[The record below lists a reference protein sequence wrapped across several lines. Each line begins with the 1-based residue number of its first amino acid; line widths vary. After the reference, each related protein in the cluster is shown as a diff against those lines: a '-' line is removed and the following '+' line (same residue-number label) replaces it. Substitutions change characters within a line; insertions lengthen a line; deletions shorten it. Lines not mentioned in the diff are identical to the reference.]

1 MFSGRTLPAVTK
13 VTDFRFSPFPAI
25 ILFMRL
31 GFTDTLAV
39 ALLHADEQARKFGH
53 DFVGTEHLLMGILI
67 GKSGD
72 AFRSLQ
78 AETNVEQLLPELIS
92 ALPEGG
98 THAAITGRLP
108 LSPKAQRVVN
118 TAISEAQ
125 AAGQSAV
132 STRFLLLALL
142 GESDSAVSEILTDS
156 GADLDELQ
164 GLLSR
169 PNGNAE
175 H

>member
-1 MFSGRTLPAVTK
+1 
-13 VTDFRFSPFPAI
+13 
-25 ILFMRL
+25 MRL
-31 GFTDTLAV
+31 GFTETLSA
-39 ALLHADEQARKFGH
+39 ALVHADEQARKHGQE
-53 DFVGTEHLLMGILI
+53 FVGTEHLLLGILT

-78 AETNVEQLLPELIS
+78 AETNVEQLLPELVS
-92 ALPEGG
+92 ALPKGG
-98 THAAITGRLP
+98 DQPVVVTGRLP
-108 LSPKAQRVVN
+108 ISPKAQRVIN

-125 AAGQSAV
+125 VAGQSAV

-142 GESDSAVSEILTDS
+142 GDPDSAIGEILS
-156 GADLDELQ
+156 GCGADLDELR

>member
-1 MFSGRTLPAVTK
+1 
-13 VTDFRFSPFPAI
+13 
-25 ILFMRL
+25 MRL
-31 GFTDTLAV
+31 GFTETLSA
-39 ALLHADEQARKFGH
+39 ALVHADEQARNFGH
-53 DFVGTEHLLMGILI
+53 DFVGTEHLLMGILA

-78 AETNVEQLLPELIS
+78 AETNVEQLLPQLVA
-92 ALPEGG
+92 ALPAG
-98 THAAITGRLP
+98 TGRPLITGRLP

-118 TAISEAQ
+118 TAMSEAQ

-142 GESDSAVSEILTDS
+142 GESDSAVGEILTEG
-156 GADLDELQ
+156 GADLDELR

-169 PNGNAE
+169 PNGSAE

>member
-1 MFSGRTLPAVTK
+1 
-13 VTDFRFSPFPAI
+13 
-25 ILFMRL
+25 MRL
-31 GFTDTLAV
+31 GFTETLAA
-39 ALLHADEQARKFGH
+39 ALLHADEQARKFGN
-53 DFVGTEHLLMGILI
+53 DFVGTEHLLMGILA

-78 AETNVEQLLPELIS
+78 AETNVEQLLPELVS
-92 ALPEGG
+92 ALPAGG
-98 THAAITGRLP
+98 KRPLITGRLP

-132 STRFLLLALL
+132 STRFLLLALV
-142 GESDSAVSEILTDS
+142 GESDSAVCDILTNG
-156 GADLDELQ
+156 GADMDELR

>member
-1 MFSGRTLPAVTK
+1 MELHFE
-13 VTDFRFSPFPAI
+13 FSPFSAI
-25 ILFMRL
+25 ILIMRL
-31 GFTDTLAV
+31 GFTDTLSA

-98 THAAITGRLP
+98 AHAEITGRLP

-142 GESDSAVSEILTDS
+142 GESDSAVGEILTDS

>member
-1 MFSGRTLPAVTK
+1 MT
-13 VTDFRFSPFPAI
+13 
-25 ILFMRL
+25 MRL
-31 GFTDTLAV
+31 GFTDTLSA
-39 ALLHADEQARKFGH
+39 ALIHADEQARKFGH

-78 AETNVEQLLPELIS
+78 AETNVEQLLPELAS
-92 ALPEGG
+92 ALPDSSGP
-98 THAAITGRLP
+98 ANVTGRLP
-108 LSPKAQRVVN
+108 LSPKAQRIVN
-118 TAISEAQ
+118 AAISEAQ
-125 AAGQSAV
+125 AAAQTAV

-142 GESDSAVSEILTDS
+142 AESDSAVCQILTDG
-156 GADLDELQ
+156 GADLDELR

-169 PNGNAE
+169 PNGSAE

>member
-1 MFSGRTLPAVTK
+1 
-13 VTDFRFSPFPAI
+13 
-25 ILFMRL
+25 MRL
-31 GFTDTLAV
+31 GFTETLSA
-39 ALLHADEQARKFGH
+39 ALLHADEQARKSGH
-53 DFVGTEHLLMGILI
+53 DFVGTEHLLIGILI

-78 AETNVEQLLPELIS
+78 AETNVEQLLPELVS
-92 ALPEGG
+92 ALPEG
-98 THAAITGRLP
+98 TSHVTVTGRLP

-125 AAGQSAV
+125 AAGQHAA

-142 GESDSAVSEILTDS
+142 GDSDSAVCQILSDG
-156 GADLDELQ
+156 GADLDELR
-164 GLLSR
+164 GLLCR
-169 PNGNAE
+169 PNGSAE

>member
-1 MFSGRTLPAVTK
+1 
-13 VTDFRFSPFPAI
+13 
-25 ILFMRL
+25 MRL
-31 GFTDTLAV
+31 GFTETLSA

-78 AETNVEQLLPELIS
+78 AETNVEQLLPELVS
-92 ALPEGG
+92 ALLEGG
-98 THAAITGRLP
+98 ERALVTGRLP

-125 AAGQSAV
+125 AAGQTAV

-156 GADLDELQ
+156 GADLDELR

>member
-1 MFSGRTLPAVTK
+1 MTT
-13 VTDFRFSPFPAI
+13 
-25 ILFMRL
+25 RL
-31 GFTDTLAV
+31 GFTDTLSA
-39 ALLHADEQARKFGH
+39 ALIHADEQARKFGH

-78 AETNVEQLLPELIS
+78 AETNVEQLLPDLAR
-92 ALPEGG
+92 ALPDGSG
-98 THAAITGRLP
+98 PANVTGRLP

-118 TAISEAQ
+118 AAISEAQ
-125 AAGQSAV
+125 AAAQTTV

-142 GESDSAVSEILTDS
+142 AEPDSAVCQILTDG
-156 GADLDELQ
+156 GADLDELR

-169 PNGNAE
+169 PNGSAE